1 MRSLRHSLVTLA
13 VVVIT
18 GSAAAG
24 QSWQAL
30 AVASFDDMWQTIQDT
45 YHDPTFG
52 GVDWAGVR
60 DALRPRV
67 TAAASPDEAR
77 GIMRDMLGRLGQSHF
92 VLLAPLPGEVYTGD
106 AVPRIRWRVV
116 EGAMAVLHVE
126 PDSATSRSGLRA
138 GDRLLTIDGASVDRM
153 KPAQRSD
160 SRASNVA
167 WWRAVER
174 ALKGPTGSAAR
185 LELRDPSG
193 AVRTLEVPREVESG
207 ELVTLGNLP
216 PQRVR
221 TDSRLLRTPA
231 GSEAGFISFN
241 VWLPAVG
248 APVAEAVDRY
258 RGSDGIVLD
267 LRGNPGGLADMMRGI
282 AGHFLGQPQLIG
294 RMKMRHLDLE
304 FRANP
309 RRSTASGRRVE
320 PFGGPLAILVDDL
333 TGSSSECF
341 AGGLQSLGRARVFG
355 SVTMGQALPASTR
368 QLPNGDAFLYA
379 VGDFITSTGHRLE
392 GTGVIPDEAT
402 PLTIDSL
409 AAGRDVALEAAL
421 RWIDQSLRRPS
432 R

>member
-1 MRSLRHSLVTLA
+1 MRLIRRSLVTIALVA
-13 VVVIT
+13 MA

-30 AVASFDDMWQTIQDT
+30 AVASFDDIWQTIQDS

-52 GVDWAGVR
+52 GIDWVGVR
-60 DALRPRV
+60 DTLRPRV

-77 GIMRDMLGRLGQSHF
+77 GVMRDMLGRIGQSHF
-92 VLLAPLPGEVYTGD
+92 VLLAPLPGDVFTGD
-106 AVPRIRWRVV
+106 AAPRMRWRVV
-116 EGAMAVLHVE
+116 EGAMAVVHVDA
-126 PDSATSRSGLRA
+126 DSATSRSGLRA
-138 GDRLLTIDGASVDRM
+138 GDRLVSIDGASVDRL
-153 KPAQRSD
+153 KPAD
-160 SRASNVA
+160 LPDGRASHAA

-174 ALKGPTGSAAR
+174 AVKGPAGSAAR
-185 LELRDPSG
+185 LELRAPSG

-221 TDSRLLRTPA
+221 TASRLLRTA
-231 GSEAGFISFN
+231 GGSEAGLISFN
-241 VWLPAVG
+241 VWFPAVD

-282 AGHFLGQPQLIG
+282 AGHFLGEPQLIG

-320 PFGGPLAILVDDL
+320 PFAGPLAILVDDL

-341 AGGLQSLGRARVFG
+341 AGGLQSLRRARVFG
-355 SVTMGQALPASTR
+355 TITMGQALPASTR

-392 GTGVIPDEAT
+392 GTGVIPDEVT
-402 PLTIDSL
+402 PLTIDAL

-421 RWIDQSLRRPS
+421 RWIDRSLGRAPR
-432 R
+432 